1 MSVPRNMNSLTFDK
15 VPSGLTVIEDFVSE
29 AEEQVLLNSVNWTQS
44 DEHLGKYEGFFN
56 VYFFYLRVSNLFVY
70 IQFCAS
76 FFLIFSIV

>member
-29 AEEQVLLNSVNWTQS
+29 AEEQVLLNSVNWSQS

-56 VYFFYLRVSNLFVY
+56 VFFVICVYQIYLFIYNSVLV
-70 IQFCAS
+70 
-76 FFLIFSIV
+76 